1 MHKPGSGRWCCFF
14 LALAANPVRVIA
26 AEYYIEPS
34 VAARYEFDNN
44 RSLRQDAASASTWR
58 FSPSVAF
65 GRLTPSSEVTGAA
78 RVDVNESNR
87 EEVDST
93 DVYAGLFPVYR
104 TERSEWSLD
113 TTYRRDTSLRTDIF
127 NDTGRP
133 TGREAE
139 APDPDPSNPDNIPKD
154 DTGLGEE
161 RQKVQRNV
169 VLVSPQWNRELS
181 PRLDLGLRYSYLD
194 TFYGGAQASGL
205 VGSRLVDS
213 RRHLGRASLSYRF
226 SEVDDVSVFT
236 GFQNFQNERNR
247 EFDTY
252 RIGFGLNHRFSE
264 TLAATLN
271 VGPEYTDRS
280 DGKDDFGYSVGFGVN
295 KNLESSQ
302 LAVVFRRGVAPNE
315 AGDALER
322 NQVDIRWFGDL
333 SERWSFSLL
342 ARAFQNERGSAG
354 GSGTGS
360 ASNDRYY
367 AQVEPRISY
376 RISEDLSCELGYRF
390 RWEDED
396 SPEGGSAFAHAGLF
410 GVIYA
415 FDRFSLSR

>member
-1 MHKPGSGRWCCFF
+1 MHKPGSGRWCYFF

-65 GRLTPSSEVTGAA
+65 GRLTPNSEVRGAA

-113 TTYRRDTSLRTDIF
+113 TTYRRDTTLRTNILEPAF
-127 NDTGRP
+127 IKEPPLG
-133 TGREAE
+133 AE
-139 APDPDPSNPDNIPKD
+139 IPDPDPDDVQREDPDL
-154 DTGLGEE
+154 GLR
-161 RQKVQRNV
+161 RQEVQRNV

-181 PRLDLGLRYSYLD
+181 PRRNLGLSYTYID
-194 TFYGGAQASGL
+194 TFYGDAEGSGL
-205 VGSRLVDS
+205 VDRNRLVDS

-264 TLAATLN
+264 TLATTLN

-295 KNLESSQ
+295 KKLESSQ

-342 ARAFQNERGSAG
+342 ARAFQNESGSS

-376 RISEDLSCELGYRF
+376 RISEDLSCELGYRL